1 MSTITKVNELE
12 STLLSKIASLENV
25 VVRKLA
31 VDISKVSDLMSSEN
45 TKINQ
50 LITSMKIESVE
61 TKGELLTKIG
71 VESNRFTSFSSKTDT

>member
-1 MSTITKVNELE
+1 M
-12 STLLSKIASLENV
+12 
-25 VVRKLA
+25 A

-71 VESNRFTSFSSKTDT
+71 VESNRNTSFSSKTDT